1 MPEPFYWDN
10 FSDYDDSTL
19 IGVNLTAQEMA
30 LILSAVSV
38 LYDVDAWDDSF
49 NYYNDVV
56 PLIETIQFILRNV

>member
-1 MPEPFYWDN
+1 MVKFFWDD
-10 FSDYDDSTL
+10 FSDYDDEIL
-19 IGVNLTAQEMA
+19 IPVNLTAQEMA

-38 LYDVDAWDDSF
+38 LTEVEAWDDSF